1 MSAIERR
8 LSKIEAASIASAP
21 APGFFV
27 YEADAE
33 LPCAEAEAM
42 IRQAWPNARPGAL
55 LILADIRDAPTGEPL
70 VICTCDDGRSH
81 EDWLEI
87 MEKEE

>member
-27 YEADAE
+27 YEAE
-33 LPCAEAEAM
+33 S
-42 IRQAWPNARPGAL
+42 RAL
-55 LILADIRDAPTGEPL
+55 AQSKAGPTL
-70 VICTCDDGRSH
+70 KGR
-81 EDWLEI
+81 
-87 MEKEE
+87 